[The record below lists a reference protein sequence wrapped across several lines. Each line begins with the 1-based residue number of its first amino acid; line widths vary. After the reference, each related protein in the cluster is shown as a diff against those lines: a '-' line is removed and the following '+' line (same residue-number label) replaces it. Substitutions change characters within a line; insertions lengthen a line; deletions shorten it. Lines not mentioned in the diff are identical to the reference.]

1 MRTFRIFGA
10 VLLAAAS
17 VPALAIEKFY
27 VAPSIA
33 HHYISGELDVPGGQ
47 LDIKDEIGWRV
58 AVGAALTEKWGLELA
73 YDFSEPTAA
82 GVVNGVRRSGKFDS
96 EHIGIDALYF
106 FAPGERGK
114 FFALIGAGTA
124 DYEVDDGEY
133 AEIGVG
139 YLRPFTRSGFAF
151 RFDARHRRTEGG
163 DSEFSSTILNVGLH
177 IPLGS
182 HEEPEAPPLPPPPPP
197 PAPEPLPPPA
207 VELEPQAPIILRGV
221 QFDFDSAQLR
231 PESTGVLDEAAKVL
245 GEQPAANVLI
255 MGHTCN
261 IGTDEYNLDL
271 SKRRARSV
279 LDYLSGHGVGAERM
293 AAQGFGESKPI
304 ADNSTKPG
312 REENRRVELQVRD
325 DGTCYPPAPG
335 DAQDDKGCAVLK

>member
-1 MRTFRIFGA
+1 MRMVQILGA
-10 VLLAAAS
+10 VILVALAG
-17 VPALAIEKFY
+17 PALAIGKFY
-27 VAPSIA
+27 VAPSVSQNYFSDDLDDEVGRRIA
-33 HHYISGELDVPGGQ
+33 I
-47 LDIKDEIGWRV
+47 
-58 AVGAALTEKWGLELA
+58 GAALTEKWGLELA
-73 YDFSEPTAA
+73 YDFSEPT
-82 GVVNGVRRSGKFDS
+82 VPTPTNRFNKLEL

-163 DSEFSSTILNVGLH
+163 DSEFNSTILNVGIH

-182 HEEPEAPPLPPPPPP
+182 HEEPEAPPPPPPPPP

-207 VELEPQAPIILRGV
+207 VELEPQAPIVLRGV

-245 GEQPAANVLI
+245 VEQLGANVLI

-261 IGTDEYNLDL
+261 IGTDEYNLGL
-271 SKRRARSV
+271 SKRRAKSV
-279 LDYLSGHGVGAERM
+279 LDYLGEHGVATERM
-293 AAQGFGESKPI
+293 SSQGFGESKPI

-312 REENRRVELQVRD
+312 REENRRVELQLRD
-325 DGTCYPPAPG
+325 EGSCYPPAPG
-335 DAQDDKGCAVLK
+335 DAQDDKGCAILK

>member
-1 MRTFRIFGA
+1 MRMVQILGA
-10 VLLAAAS
+10 VILVVLAG
-17 VPALAIEKFY
+17 PALAIGKFY
-27 VAPSIA
+27 VAPSA
-33 HHYISGELDVPGGQ
+33 SQHYFSGDLE
-47 LDIKDEIGWRV
+47 DETGWRI

-73 YDFSEPTAA
+73 YDYSEPAIDGSFT
-82 GVVNGVRRSGKFDS
+82 KLEI
-96 EHIGIDALYF
+96 EHIGVDALYY
-106 FAPGERGK
+106 FAQGERGK
-114 FFALIGAGTA
+114 FFGLIGAGVA
-124 DYEVDDGEY
+124 DFEVDDGQY

-151 RFDARHRRTEGG
+151 RLDARHRRTEGD
-163 DSEFSSTILNVGLH
+163 DSEFNDTILNAGLH

-182 HEEPEAPPLPPPPPP
+182 HEEPEVVAAPPPPPPP

-207 VELEPQAPIILRGV
+207 VDLEPQAPIVLRGV

-245 GEQPAANVLI
+245 GEQAAANVLI

-271 SKRRARSV
+271 SKRRAKSV

-293 AAQGFGESKPI
+293 SSQGFGETKPI

-325 DGTCYPPAPG
+325 AGTCYPPAPG